1 MTKNLFIPLFMI
13 MFNLNLFS
21 GQVEIAED
29 FLRKF
34 FQGKI
39 EEVHSKLDSAVKSQ
53 ITLEQLE
60 MIHGQIMFQFGEMK
74 NFLEPIRNVFG
85 ENTVFVIPV
94 IFDKGALDG
103 TVSVRKDGMITGF
116 YLAPRSQTIPY
127 VKAEY
132 VDTTK
137 FKEINT
143 EFAYSYYPIPGTMSL
158 PKNADKTPVVILV
171 HGSGPHDRDESI
183 GPNKVFRDLAWGLSS
198 NGIAVLRYD
207 KRTFAHATILMD
219 HIDELDLNFEAI
231 EDAVAAVEYLYEN
244 SEKYNIDKNQIF
256 VLGHSLGG
264 SLIPRIHKKQ
274 PKAKGFISMA
284 GTGRKMDEV
293 LLDQYNYLFS
303 LDGEISSEEQAIVN
317 DLKYKLSMAYS
328 QELDLN
334 TSRDSLP
341 LGLPPFYWL
350 DFRTLDGKKEF
361 QVVDKPILVLQAE
374 RDYQV
379 TEADFKI
386 IKEALK
392 NNKQAKFISYP
403 GLNHLFIHGENK
415 SNPNEYYIQGNV
427 DKKVIDDIVNWINNI
442 E

>member
-1 MTKNLFIPLFMI
+1 MKKLLSIPLLI
-13 MFNLNLFS
+13 VVFNLNLF
-21 GQVEIAED
+21 GEQVEIAGD

-39 EEVHSKLDSAVKSQ
+39 EEVHAKLDSAAKSQ
-53 ITLEQLE
+53 ITLEQLK
-60 MIHGQIMFQFGEMK
+60 MIHGQIMFQYGEMK
-74 NFLEPIRNVFG
+74 GFLEPIRNVMG

-94 IFDKGALDG
+94 IFEKGALDG

-116 YLAPRSQTIPY
+116 YLAPRSQTMPY

-143 EFAYSYYPIPGTMSL
+143 EFAYSFFPIPGTISL
-158 PKNADKTPVVILV
+158 PNNIDKAPVLILV

-183 GPNKVFRDLAWGLSS
+183 GPNKVFRDIAWGLSS

-207 KRTFAHATILMD
+207 KRTFAHAPILMD

-244 SEKYNIDKNQIF
+244 SEKYNIDKNRIF
-256 VLGHSLGG
+256 LLGHSLGG
-264 SLIPRIHKKQ
+264 SLIPRIHQKQ
-274 PKAKGFISMA
+274 PKVKGFISMA
-284 GTGRKMDEV
+284 GTGRKMDE
-293 LLDQYNYLFS
+293 LLTYQYNYLFG
-303 LDGEISSEEQAIVN
+303 LDGDITSEEQAIVN
-317 DLKYKLSMAYS
+317 DLKNKLRTAYS
-328 QELDLN
+328 PELDLK

-361 QVVDKPILVLQAE
+361 QSVDKPILVLQAE

-379 TEADFKI
+379 TEEDFKI

-403 GLNHLFIHGENK
+403 GLNHLFIYGENK

-427 DKKVIDDIVNWINNI
+427 DKKVIEDIVNWINSNR
-442 E
+442 